1 MKDKEKLRLIEDKLS
16 LECTLLSLSEE
27 VEFLSQKNEQ
37 FLKELQKQGFLSR
50 VSGWQRRAIE
60 FQEDAFFYD
69 KYEEWK

>member
-37 FLKELQKQGFLSR
+37 FLKELQK
-50 VSGWQRRAIE
+50 
-60 FQEDAFFYD
+60 
-69 KYEEWK
+69 